1 MTDARRRATR
11 AALEGARAA
20 LAAAGLDDP
29 LREAETL
36 LAAALGIER
45 SALHADPP
53 ALDPSA
59 RARFEGW
66 VARRVRREP
75 AAYILG
81 VREFRSREF
90 RVGPAVL
97 VPRPETEVLVEA
109 ALEALPAREAAEAVD
124 AGTGSG
130 CIAITLAAERPRLRV
145 VATDRSAAALA
156 VAAEN
161 ARALGV
167 ADRVRFQRGDFLEG
181 VVGPVDLVVSNPPYV
196 AEGEDVDPEVL
207 HEPREALYAGADGLD
222 AYRAIAPV
230 AARVLKPGGL
240 LLLETPGERVD
251 AIAAILRAAGLEPG
265 APIPDLAGRP
275 RVLPATA
282 GTPPSGRRPR
292 AARSR

>member
-1 MTDARRRATR
+1 MTDARRRETR

-36 LAAALGIER
+36 LAAALGVSR

-53 ALDPSA
+53 ALDRSS

-66 VARRVRREP
+66 VARRARREP
-75 AAYILG
+75 AAYLLG

-90 RVGPAVL
+90 RVGPDVL

-109 ALEALPAREAAEAVD
+109 ALDALPANGAAEAVD

-145 VATDRSAAALA
+145 IATDRSAAALA

-167 ADRVRFQRGDFLEG
+167 ADRVRFRRGDFLEG
-181 VVGPVDLVVSNPPYV
+181 VAGPVDLVVSNPPYV
-196 AEGEDVDPEVL
+196 AEGEEVEPEVL

-222 AYRAIAPV
+222 AYRAIAPA

-240 LLLETPGERVD
+240 LLLETPGEHVD
-251 AIAAILRAAGLEPG
+251 AIAAILRAAGLEPRP
-265 APIPDLAGRP
+265 PIPDLAGRP
-275 RVLPATA
+275 RVLGAV
-282 GTPPSGRRPR
+282 R
-292 AARSR
+292 ASTTG

>member
-1 MTDARRRATR
+1 MTDARRETR
-11 AALEGARAA
+11 TALAAARAA

-36 LAAALGIER
+36 LAAALGIPR

-53 ALDPSA
+53 SLDPSA

-66 VARRVRREP
+66 VARRARREP
-75 AAYILG
+75 AAYLLG

-109 ALEALPAREAAEAVD
+109 ALEAIPVDARAEAAD

-130 CIAITLAAERPRLRV
+130 CIAITLAAERPLLRV

-156 VAAEN
+156 VARGN
-161 ARALGV
+161 ARTHGV
-167 ADRVRFQRGDFLEG
+167 ADRVAFQCGDFLEG
-181 VVGPVDLVVSNPPYV
+181 VRGPLDLVVSNPPYV
-196 AEGEDVDPEVL
+196 AEGEAVEPEVL

-222 AYRAIAPV
+222 AYRALAPA
-230 AARVLKPGGL
+230 AARVLRPGGL

-251 AIAAILRAAGLEPG
+251 AIAAILRAAGLDPRP
-265 APIPDLAGRP
+265 PINDLAGRP
-275 RVLPATA
+275 RVLSATA
-282 GTPPSGRRPR
+282 GTPRAGRRPR